1 MIKHS
6 LLVLAAAGLIAMAS
20 SSAGAQDSQSNDQP
34 SPPAQGNGHRGAP
47 DPARRTQQLTKQ
59 LNLPSDQQS
68 KVQGILESERSQ
80 IENLR
85 QDSSVSQQ
93 DRHSKMMDIH
103 QSTNTQIRALL
114 DSTQQA
120 KWDKMQ
126 ANRQQWMQNRHQ
138 GQPGGD
144 SGQQAPP
151 PDQPQQ

>member
-1 MIKHS
+1 MTSHPHPRK
-6 LLVLAAAGLIAMAS
+6 AMAT
-20 SSAGAQDSQSNDQP
+20 AERPTRPGGLSN
-34 SPPAQGNGHRGAP
+34 SPNNSIS
-47 DPARRTQQLTKQ
+47 T
-59 LNLPSDQQS
+59 SDQQS

-80 IENLR
+80 IESLR

-144 SGQQAPP
+144 SGHRPHRPISPSNRDSDKQGRSFFYE
-151 PDQPQQ
+151 